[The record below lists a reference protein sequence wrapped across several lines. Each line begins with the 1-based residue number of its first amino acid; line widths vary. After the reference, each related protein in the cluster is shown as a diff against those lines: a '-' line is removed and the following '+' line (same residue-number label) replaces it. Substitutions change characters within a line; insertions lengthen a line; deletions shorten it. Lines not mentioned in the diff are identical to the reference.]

1 MAACS
6 SDSLQSSISNMPTP
20 SLILVPARFK
30 TGKLYTPLATT
41 SGGVVLGASGDFNVT
56 RATTATRVNASGLI
70 ESVASGIPRLDYPL
84 GGGCPALL
92 VEPSSQNVALNSD
105 NTATSWTLGA
115 NLSSGYVDVIGVS
128 GNTLSV
134 ITSGSSLNAGAG
146 RLIRGSSASIVS
158 GTTYTFSFFMKKTG
172 THTIGAYRMPFANG
186 DIGSGFN
193 VSGSFSSDSLYNTGV
208 TSRTRRIE
216 QWGTDVYRCI
226 ETFTAT
232 ASGAVSFIGF
242 APVSAINS
250 PNNPAVGAGI
260 AFAAPQLEVGSVATT
275 FIPTTTAAVT
285 RNADV
290 ISVSGAVSGCI
301 GQTEGTIYVEVDIRA
316 FNVGF
321 IATISDGTASN
332 RIEFYKFTGNIIYFD
347 RISSTQ
353 SAATGLGSSALTA
366 GIFKVAIAYKSGDTT
381 MYINGTQVGA
391 IQTQTFTFS
400 SLTKINIGSS
410 RSDGQ
415 AFNDRIRSLALYTTR
430 LTNAELAALTTL

>member
-1 MAACS
+1 
-6 SDSLQSSISNMPTP
+6 
-20 SLILVPARFK
+20 
-30 TGKLYTPLATT
+30 
-41 SGGVVLGASGDFNVT
+41 
-56 RATTATRVNASGLI
+56 
-70 ESVASGIPRLDYPL
+70 
-84 GGGCPALL
+84 
-92 VEPSSQNVALNSD
+92 VEPSSQNVALNSE
-105 NTATSWTLGA
+105 NTSTSWTLGA

-186 DIGSGFN
+186 DIGSGFD

-250 PNNPAVGAGI
+250 QNNPAVGAGI
-260 AFAAPQLEVGSVATT
+260 AFAAPQLEVGSVPTT
-275 FIPTTTAAVT
+275 FIPTTAAAVT

-290 ISVSGAVSGCI
+290 VTISGAVSGCI
-301 GQTEGTIYVEVDIRA
+301 GQTEGTIYAEVDLRA
-316 FNVGF
+316 SASSSARRIVNMRVDGSNLLSLEIPTAGTSVEFVAVSGGSSVG
-321 IATISDGTASN
+321 ATASG
-332 RIEFYKFTGNIIYFD
+332 ITTGIYKIAVGYN
-347 RISSTQ
+347 
-353 SAATGLGSSALTA
+353 SAASGTVLYVNGTLRDTKTIAIPNLSAAVLGLGVRGDGSA
-366 GIFKVAIAYKSGDTT
+366 
-381 MYINGTQVGA
+381 GTQ
-391 IQTQTFTFS
+391 
-400 SLTKINIGSS
+400 
-410 RSDGQ
+410 
-415 AFNDRIRSLALYTTR
+415 FNDRIRAAALYTTR
-430 LTNAELAALTTL
+430 LTDSELAALTTL

>member
-1 MAACS
+1 
-6 SDSLQSSISNMPTP
+6 MPASP
-20 SLILVPARFK
+20 SLLIVPARFK
-30 TGKLYTPLATT
+30 TGKLYTQIATT
-41 SGGVVLGASGDFNVT
+41 SAGVVLGSSGDFNVT
-56 RATTATRVNASGLI
+56 RATTATRFNSAGLI
-70 ESVASGIPRLDYPL
+70 ESVASGVPRLDYYTS
-84 GGGCPALL
+84 GGTAGCPALL
-92 VEPSSQNVALNSD
+92 VEPSSQNVALNSE
-105 NTATSWTLGA
+105 NTSTSWTLGA

-186 DIGSGFN
+186 DIGSGFD

-250 PNNPAVGAGI
+250 QNNPAVGAGI
-260 AFAAPQLEVGSVATT
+260 AFAAPQLEVGSVPTT
-275 FIPTTTAAVT
+275 FIPTTAAAVT

-290 ISVSGAVSGCI
+290 VTLSGAVSGCI
-301 GQTEGTIYVEVDIRA
+301 GQTEGTIYAEVDLRA
-316 FNVGF
+316 SASSSARRIVNMRVDGSNLLSLEIPTAGTSVEFVAVSGGSSVG
-321 IATISDGTASN
+321 ATASG
-332 RIEFYKFTGNIIYFD
+332 ITTGIYKIAVGYN
-347 RISSTQ
+347 
-353 SAATGLGSSALTA
+353 SAASGTVLYVNGTLRDTKTIAIPNLSAAVLGLGVRGDGSA
-366 GIFKVAIAYKSGDTT
+366 
-381 MYINGTQVGA
+381 GTQ
-391 IQTQTFTFS
+391 
-400 SLTKINIGSS
+400 
-410 RSDGQ
+410 
-415 AFNDRIRSLALYTTR
+415 FNDRIRAAALYTTR
-430 LTNAELAALTTL
+430 LTDSELAALTTL